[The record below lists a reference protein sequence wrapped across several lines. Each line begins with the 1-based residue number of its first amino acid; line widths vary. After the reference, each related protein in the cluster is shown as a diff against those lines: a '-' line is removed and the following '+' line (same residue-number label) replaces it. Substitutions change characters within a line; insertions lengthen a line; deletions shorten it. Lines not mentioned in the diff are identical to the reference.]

1 MSLAI
6 CAALRLGRLISEQR
20 TFESLPVSLLSVVL
34 TASSSGNS
42 FTIDQVVCPCIVR
55 TTAALQRSS
64 EPRNS

>member
-6 CAALRLGRLISEQR
+6 CAALRLGRLISAQR
-20 TFESLPVSLLSVVL
+20 TFESLTVSLLSVVL

-42 FTIDQVVCPCIVR
+42 FMIDRVVCPCIVQ